1 MVQGGTVVP
10 QVPVRNTRLPPYA
23 PTSDSS
29 LDALLVVDLPPGV
42 YTATLSGNNDST
54 DIGLVEVYEIE

>member
-1 MVQGGTVVP
+1 
-10 QVPVRNTRLPPYA
+10 LPPYA